1 MSLAPI
7 LLTNGNTAL
16 KQSGM
21 EPGNSRS
28 VSRGGLMNCKKCG
41 GMMFSER
48 VSDFSLTFY
57 AWKCVNCGAMVDQ
70 TILANQ
76 YKRKRSPFKQRMTP
90 AVTGKNK
97 S

>member
-1 MSLAPI
+1 
-7 LLTNGNTAL
+7 
-16 KQSGM
+16 
-21 EPGNSRS
+21 
-28 VSRGGLMNCKKCG
+28 MNCKKCG

-76 YKRKRSPFKQRMTP
+76 YKRKRSPFKQRMAP